1 MTNVYCARDEL
12 LKRRVAV
19 KVLARRLIHY
29 ALHARA
35 LSALGR
41 EAFDDAYRDA
51 SPSRRQ
57 ATSDRTSRRRCG
69 RPWIS

>member
-1 MTNVYCARDEL
+1 MGRARG
-12 LKRRVAV
+12 
-19 KVLARRLIHY
+19 ARRLIHY

-51 SPSRRQ
+51 SSITPPGDLGS
-57 ATSDRTSRRRCG
+57 TNRRRCG
-69 RPWIS
+69 RLWIS